1 MKRTVLIVGAGL
13 AGSRCAEA
21 LRAGGFEGRVILAGA
36 ERTSPYERPALSKE
50 FLAGRRDRVE
60 LRPPGHWHDRG
71 IELQLGTRIVELGEG
86 TATTAAGAVLRWDAL
101 VLATGA
107 RARRLPGRSH
117 VLRTLDDA
125 VRLRRE
131 LRPGRRLT
139 IVGSGFVGAE
149 VASTAI
155 ALGVEVRMFELASVP
170 FEATLGAEVGRLLA
184 QRYRDH
190 GVDLRLGTEATDLDR
205 DVVLAAV
212 GAQAADDLLPGVAT
226 DEFGRT
232 AIPNVYACGDV
243 AVSWR
248 PSLGRYLRVEH
259 WTNASGQGT
268 AVARAIL
275 GDPTPFDD
283 LPYVWSDQFGLRL
296 QLVGRPEPGD
306 RVELEGGPE
315 SFTARYLS
323 PDGRLRAGLLANRP
337 AEVAALH
344 RLLAPGCE
352 LPLAA

>member
-1 MKRTVLIVGAGL
+1 MTRTVLIVGAGL
-13 AGSRCAEA
+13 AGSRCAET
-21 LRAGGFEGRVILAGA
+21 LRAGGFTGRIVLVGA
-36 ERTSPYERPALSKE
+36 ERTPPYERPALSKS
-50 FLAGRRDRVE
+50 FLSGARADVQ

-71 IELQLGTRIVELGEG
+71 IELELGTRIVELGDN
-86 TATTAAGAVLRWDAL
+86 TATTASGAVHRWDAL
-101 VLATGA
+101 VLATGL
-107 RARRLPGRSH
+107 RARRLPGRTH

-125 VRLRRE
+125 IRLRRE
-131 LRPGRRLT
+131 LRPGKRVT

-149 VASTAI
+149 VASTALS
-155 ALGVEVRMFELASVP
+155 LGVPVRMFELAAVP
-170 FEATLGAEVGRLLA
+170 FEATLGKEVGQLLA
-184 QRYRDH
+184 DRYLDH
-190 GVDLRLGTEATDLDR
+190 GVDLRLATSATDLDR

-212 GAQAADDLLPGVAT
+212 GAEPADELLPGVAT
-226 DEFGRT
+226 DAFGRT

-248 PSLGRYLRVEH
+248 PSLGRYLRIEH
-259 WTNASGQGT
+259 WTNAAGQGA

-306 RVELEGGPE
+306 RVEIEGGPE
-315 SFTARYLS
+315 SFSARYLK
-323 PDGRLRAGLLANRP
+323 PGGQLRAALLANRP
-337 AEVAALH
+337 AEAAAL
-344 RLLAPGCE
+344 RRE